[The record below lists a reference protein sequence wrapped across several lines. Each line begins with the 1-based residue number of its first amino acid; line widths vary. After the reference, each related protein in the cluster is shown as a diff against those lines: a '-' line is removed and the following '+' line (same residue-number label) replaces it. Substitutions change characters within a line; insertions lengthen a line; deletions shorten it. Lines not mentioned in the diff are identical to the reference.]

1 MTSDP
6 SPFTDPIVSECGLS
20 LIFPRWYNDAIMGV
34 KEKLA
39 FGSKLSGLH
48 GIRITGVRIT
58 GIRIT
63 GIRITGIRITGVRIT
78 RIRITGVRI
87 TGIRITGVRITGIRI
102 TGVRNGGV
110 LIIDQLLY
118 CEIPTVFCNGILS
131 SVTGQAMYRMYSV
144 TLGCFRATIITVEKR
159 VLRILR
165 VCL

>member
-39 FGSKLSGLH
+39 FGSKLSGLP

-63 GIRITGIRITGVRIT
+63 GIRITGV
-78 RIRITGVRI
+78 
-87 TGIRITGVRITGIRI
+87 RITGVRITGIRI

>member
-39 FGSKLSGLH
+39 FGSKLSGLP
-48 GIRITGVRIT
+48 
-58 GIRIT
+58 
-63 GIRITGIRITGVRIT
+63 
-78 RIRITGVRI
+78 
-87 TGIRITGVRITGIRI
+87 GIRITGVRITGIRI

-131 SVTGQAMYRMYSV
+131 SVTGQAMYRTYSV
-144 TLGCFRATIITVEKR
+144 TFGCFRATIITLEKQKYY
-159 VLRILR
+159 VF
-165 VCL
+165 